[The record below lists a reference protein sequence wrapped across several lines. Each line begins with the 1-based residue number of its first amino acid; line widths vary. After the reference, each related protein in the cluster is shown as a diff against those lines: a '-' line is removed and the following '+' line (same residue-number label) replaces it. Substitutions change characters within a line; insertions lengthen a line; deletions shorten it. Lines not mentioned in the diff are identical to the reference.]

1 MLRIVEENLSG
12 CINRGAF
19 VPEARF
25 YVIET
30 PINETGLCREFS
42 TREEAEAFMAEKE
55 KSPGKQD

>member
-1 MLRIVEENLSG
+1 MMRIVEEDLRG
-12 CINRGAF
+12 CIGRGPF
-19 VPEARF
+19 TPEARY